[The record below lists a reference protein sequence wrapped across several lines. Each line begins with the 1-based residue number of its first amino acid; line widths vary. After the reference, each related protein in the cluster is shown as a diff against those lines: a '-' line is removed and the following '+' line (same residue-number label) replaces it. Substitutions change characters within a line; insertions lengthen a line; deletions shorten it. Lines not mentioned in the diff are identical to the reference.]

1 MNELKTI
8 NNSVMANSFSNEMFM
23 SWTSYI
29 DASPKTVETYSRAI
43 RQFIFYLQAHNI
55 KQPTRADILA
65 FRDDIASSH
74 KPTTAQNYL
83 MAVKQFFKWTAQEGI
98 YPNIADKVKSE
109 KLDKGHKKD
118 YLTADQVRK
127 VLATTKGDSLKELRD
142 YALLSLMVTTG
153 LRTIEIVRANI
164 EDMRTISIDLE
175 TSFTALYIQGKGHKE
190 RTDYVKLS
198 PKVEDAIKAYL
209 TARGKAKEEE
219 PLFSSLSNR
228 DSNERMT
235 TRSISRIVKDHLLQ
249 AGLDSDRLTAHSL
262 RHTAGTLNLL
272 AGGSLE
278 ETKQLLRH
286 TNINTTLIYSHALER
301 ARNTSE
307 NRITDAIF
315 N

>member
-1 MNELKTI
+1 M
-8 NNSVMANSFSNEMFM
+8 
-23 SWTSYI
+23 
-29 DASPKTVETYSRAI
+29 
-43 RQFIFYLQAHNI
+43 
-55 KQPTRADILA
+55 
-65 FRDDIASSH
+65 
-74 KPTTAQNYL
+74 
-83 MAVKQFFKWTAQEGI
+83 
-98 YPNIADKVKSE
+98 
-109 KLDKGHKKD
+109 
-118 YLTADQVRK
+118 
-127 VLATTKGDSLKELRD
+127 
-142 YALLSLMVTTG
+142 SLMVTTG